1 MQYMF
6 LIYTD
11 PQLIAGVQQA
21 DADATM
27 AAYFAFDSEVRQ
39 KGVHVSGEG
48 LQPPMTAT
56 TVRQSGG
63 KLVTT
68 DGPFAETKEFL
79 GGYYILEC
87 KDLDEA
93 VEWAGKIPGVK
104 YGSIEIRPVM
114 LYPTE

>member
-11 PQLIAGVQQA
+11 PQVAAAAPA
-21 DADATM
+21 DEMNATM
-27 AAYFAFDSEVRQ
+27 AAYFAFNDETMQ

-48 LQPPMTAT
+48 LQPPTTAT
-56 TVRQSGG
+56 TVRQAGG

-79 GGYYILEC
+79 GGYYILDC

-104 YGSIEIRPVM
+104 YGSVEIRPVM
-114 LYPTE
+114 VYTQE

>member
-11 PQLIAGVQQA
+11 PQLIAGAQQA
-21 DADATM
+21 DVDATM
-27 AAYFAFDSEVRQ
+27 TAYFAFGNEVRQ

-48 LQPPMTAT
+48 LQPPTTAT

-114 LYPTE
+114 IYPTE

>member
-1 MQYMF
+1 MF

-11 PQLIAGVQQA
+11 AQLAAEATQEEM
-21 DADATM
+21 DASM
-27 AAYFAFDSEVRQ
+27 AAYFAFDGAVRQ
-39 KGVHVSGEG
+39 SGVHVSGEG
-48 LQPPMTAT
+48 LQPPTTAT
-56 TVRQSGG
+56 TVRQVDG

-68 DGPFAETKEFL
+68 DGPFAETKEVL
-79 GGYYILEC
+79 GGYYILNC

-114 LYPTE
+114 VYTQE